1 MHTPDAWSDARSIAR
16 RPPPDAWSA
25 ARSIARCPESDH
37 CLTAKRGSAYK
48 KRRREAFGRALRRCP
63 GECLRSRTCMRNG
76 RQSDQ
81 AIRGKQKTSSI
92 AEGLAGFA
100 SGLAGFTSTFFVRL
114 SGFRWPETRR
124 NAETRLRSGYA
135 GRMTISCIRLLS
147 SAQLP
152 SLQFSIVATAWTTTP
167 L

>member
-1 MHTPDAWSDARSIAR
+1 MHAPDAWSDARSIAR
-16 RPPPDAWSA
+16 RPPPDAWSD
-25 ARSIARCPESDH
+25 ARSMARCPEFDH
-37 CLTAKRGSAYK
+37 CLTAKRGSVYK
-48 KRRREAFGRALRRCP
+48 KRRREAFGRALRRCS

-81 AIRGKQKTSSI
+81 AIRGKQKTGSI
-92 AEGLAGFA
+92 AE
-100 SGLAGFTSTFFVRL
+100 GLAGFTSTFFVRL

-124 NAETRLRSGYA
+124 SAETRLRSGYA